1 MKEYDTLM
9 LAPYLVL
16 SGSRS
21 IIPSVLFDQQRLLPC
36 LDLFILKELSRSLE
50 LLLDPPILL
59 YLII

>member
-21 IIPSVLFDQQRLLPC
+21 IIPSVLFNQQRLLPC

-59 YLII
+59 YPII

>member
-21 IIPSVLFDQQRLLPC
+21 IIPSVLFNQQRLLPC
-36 LDLFILKELSRSLE
+36 LDLFVLKELSCSLE